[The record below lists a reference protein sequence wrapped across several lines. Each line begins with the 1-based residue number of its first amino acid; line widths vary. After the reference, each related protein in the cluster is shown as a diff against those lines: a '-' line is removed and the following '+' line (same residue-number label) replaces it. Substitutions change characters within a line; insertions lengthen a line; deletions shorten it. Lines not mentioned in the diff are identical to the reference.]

1 MTTAAATL
9 GEDTSSQMDARAR
22 LRAAK
27 AFIFDMDGVL
37 YRGSHPLPG
46 VNDLFNA
53 LELRER
59 HYILAT
65 NNSMSSPQQYVEKLA
80 AMGVNV
86 PVGSISTAGTA
97 TRDYLMET
105 LAPDAKIFLIGM
117 PALEQQIFEGTPFT
131 PVHTVEEGP
140 DAVVAG
146 LDLHFTYDK
155 LKTAAVSIRNGAA
168 VVATNADATLP
179 TEAGL
184 VPGAG
189 SIIAAITTASGVQ
202 PVVIGKPSPRVLEL
216 SVERLGLTPAQGVM
230 VGDRLDTD
238 ILAGHRAGLLTA
250 LVLTGV
256 STREDL
262 ASAEV
267 MPDLIFTD
275 LPAMLEEIVGNDR

>member
-1 MTTAAATL
+1 MTTAEATPREEASK
-9 GEDTSSQMDARAR
+9 GMDARAR
-22 LRAAK
+22 LRAAR

-65 NNSMSSPQQYVEKLA
+65 NNSMASPQQYVEKLA
-80 AMGVNV
+80 AMGVTV
-86 PVGSISTAGTA
+86 PVESISTAGTA
-97 TRDYLMET
+97 TRDYLLET
-105 LAPDAKIFLIGM
+105 LAPNAKIFLIGM
-117 PALEQQIFEGTPFT
+117 PALEEQIFEGTTFSRVT
-131 PVHTVEEGP
+131 TAEEAP

-155 LKTAAVSIRNGAA
+155 LKTATISIRNGAA
-168 VVATNADATLP
+168 FVATNADATLP
-179 TEAGL
+179 TETGL

-189 SIIAAITTASGVQ
+189 SIIAAITTASGAQ

-216 SVERLGLTPAQGVM
+216 SVEHLGLTPAQGVM
-230 VGDRLDTD
+230 IGDRLDTD
-238 ILAGHRAGLLTA
+238 ILAGHRAGLLTV

>member
-1 MTTAAATL
+1 MTTVEATPGEEAANK
-9 GEDTSSQMDARAR
+9 MDARGR
-22 LRAAK
+22 LRAAR

-65 NNSMSSPQQYVEKLA
+65 NNSMASPQQYVEKLA
-80 AMGVNV
+80 DMGVTV
-86 PVGSISTAGTA
+86 PVESISTAGTA
-97 TRDYLMET
+97 TRDYLLET
-105 LAPDAKIFLIGM
+105 LAPNAKIFLIGM
-117 PALEQQIFEGTPFT
+117 PALEEQIFQGTSFT
-131 PVHTVEEGP
+131 RATSIEEAP

-155 LKTAAVSIRNGAA
+155 LKTAAVSIRNGATF
-168 VVATNADATLP
+168 VATNADATLP
-179 TEAGL
+179 TETGL

-216 SVERLGLTPAQGVM
+216 SVERLGLTPEQGVM
-230 VGDRLDTD
+230 IGDRLDTD
-238 ILAGHRAGLLTA
+238 ILAGHRAGLLTV

-267 MPDLIFTD
+267 VPDLIFTD
-275 LPAMLEEIVGNDR
+275 LPALLEEIVGNDR